1 MENPHAS
8 TTDSRLRDFTR
19 MNNLS
24 TTCQRLI
31 IISKS
36 LWMRSTRFYISW
48 ELMNRQ
54 SLSWLH
60 ISSKCGTGVVPNVG
74 RWPSTTRCPHHLDFL
89 KTVFLERFF
98 YREQQEAKVEEFINL
113 RQEGMS
119 VKEYSLKFFKLSEYT
134 SSLVAISMDKMRRFV
149 TGVLEDLVD
158 DCRAA
163 MLHGYIDLGRM
174 MVHAQHVE

>member
-1 MENPHAS
+1 M
-8 TTDSRLRDFTR
+8 
-19 MNNLS
+19 
-24 TTCQRLI
+24 
-31 IISKS
+31 
-36 LWMRSTRFYISW
+36 
-48 ELMNRQ
+48 
-54 SLSWLH
+54 
-60 ISSKCGTGVVPNVG
+60 
-74 RWPSTTRCPHHLDFL
+74 DFL

-158 DCRAA
+158 YCQAA
-163 MLHGYIDLGRM
+163 MLHDYIDLGRM